1 MTKLEP
7 APNNQTLSSDEFQP
21 HPDQLDRV
29 RAARRFTR
37 LYVYLPLAALTLIV
51 AIVVLYLLYL
61 ALFPPTEGTYLY
73 LSGLADFVLIIF
85 MIPVAVVFGVL
96 LFGGIGAY
104 IYYKYYMDEA
114 DRPLPPAP
122 QYGRIR
128 TLLWRIDD
136 LLIKIMPKVETAV
149 GSISRPVIKL
159 NGWLAY
165 LGSWLKSIENFLLRR
180 K

>member
-7 APNNQTLSSDEFQP
+7 APNNQTLTSNEFQP
-21 HPDQLDRV
+21 HPEQLDRV

-37 LYVYLPLAALTLIV
+37 LYVYLPLGVLTLIV
-51 AIVVLYLLYL
+51 ALVVLFLLYL
-61 ALFPPTEGTYLY
+61 ALFPPTEETYVY

-85 MIPVAVVFGVL
+85 MIPVIVVFGVL
-96 LFGGIGAY
+96 LFGGIGTY
-104 IYYKYYMDEA
+104 LYYKYFMDEA

-128 TLLWRIDD
+128 TLLWRVDD

-149 GSISRPVIKL
+149 GSISRPVITF
-159 NGWLAY
+159 NSWLAY
-165 LGSWLKSIENFLLRR
+165 FKSWLKSMKNFLLRR
-180 K
+180 